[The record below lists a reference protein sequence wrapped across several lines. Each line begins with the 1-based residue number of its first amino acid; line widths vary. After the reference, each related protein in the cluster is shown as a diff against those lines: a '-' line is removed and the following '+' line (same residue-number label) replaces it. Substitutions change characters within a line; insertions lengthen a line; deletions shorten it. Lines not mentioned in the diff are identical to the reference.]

1 MLRRVSRSPKID
13 MQRSSDQRSIGDLV
27 SEAVMILN
35 KSVRGFLAVSV
46 AALALTGC
54 NKPEAPVAPP
64 APQAEMPAPIVDGW
78 AVLPAPAV
86 ASATRTVLLPGGGE
100 LGMILSCDFRPS
112 KDLIANG
119 FWLKLAL
126 ELKGANGASLGL
138 DPAATENQTAR
149 FAVVRSTGEAGSM
162 SLAISDPTHFVYEN
176 NQTNE
181 LNQDNNDPAKVEL
194 AQKFDLPLSDGRT
207 VPVEMLRD
215 DAGYKAVI
223 TQCAALTPK

>member
-1 MLRRVSRSPKID
+1 
-13 MQRSSDQRSIGDLV
+13 
-27 SEAVMILN
+27 MILK
-35 KSVRGFLAVSV
+35 KSVRGLLAVSV
-46 AALALTGC
+46 SALTLLGC
-54 NKPEAPVAPP
+54 NKPEAPAEPP
-64 APQAEMPAPIVDGW
+64 ALPAESPAPIVDGW
-78 AVLPAPAV
+78 TASALPTI
-86 ASATRTVLLPGGGE
+86 ASATRTVLLSGGGE
-100 LGMILSCDFRPS
+100 LGMVLSCDFRPS
-112 KDLIANG
+112 TDPIANG

-149 FAVVRSTGEAGSM
+149 FAVVRSTGEAGAM